1 MASSR
6 LTWVYERQDRAKEVS
21 KDVIDEY
28 RDIIRHLY
36 LDRNMTRLEVI
47 SRLKDEHGF
56 TVAPSQFAKAT
67 KRWGFYKQP
76 RQSQALLH
84 AIEAAMV
91 PEPDPLGAIF
101 EIEVDPSAADDENES
116 LSHTTNAPV
125 PYSQIPKNAEDDGD
139 VKEPSQKTGDTLLE
153 VLNDHQR
160 TRILTSQWH
169 PADLKTPI
177 RISEVPKT
185 QITPAWR
192 LYPSWVPDTKQQ
204 NVKKAPDLYLD
215 FLTCCYLFQDSFDFV
230 YGTIHVSIPQFL
242 NLMRIAKSPS
252 MGELTISLLQDFHL
266 LEAAEGDA
274 DKTSVLP
281 YTSAQ
286 DRMLFHAYLFDIYSL
301 MQGRENQAQRHL
313 GRLREIR
320 DELLARRYRSLISQE
335 ISRLM
340 RKESRLDTWQEAGFL
355 FAFVWG
361 NAQQETSTSS
371 SWWKQA
377 EISGISPTHFL
388 AIICRM
394 IVHHTTISDLQL
406 SHELPSKSITQQY
419 ISLLY
424 LQTIEDLL
432 ETCLSIRELKKEF
445 LQHFTKHHMWSNLEP
460 EDNGPIKRVQNYQRR
475 VLDSVIRHSMD
486 GATHRSSV
494 HETSPEAT
502 PSQMNARRTQ
512 PLSPNSNKSKN
523 ASSRST
529 NSSYGRERYLS
540 SLSNNP
546 TMTRSPAS
554 GSSRGSSMNSF
565 RRFQAA
571 STAIAIRLKDYQ
583 GTHMQSLDE

>member
-6 LTWVYERQDRAKEVS
+6 LTWVYERQDRAKGVP

-28 RDIIRHLY
+28 KDIIRHLY
-36 LDRNMTRLEVI
+36 LDQNMTRLEVI
-47 SRLKDEHGF
+47 TRLKDEHGF

-76 RQSQALLH
+76 RQSKAIVQ
-84 AIEAAMV
+84 AIETAMV

-101 EIEVDPSAADDENES
+101 EIEVDASAADDENES
-116 LSHTTNAPV
+116 LFQAVNAPI
-125 PYSQIPKNAEDDGD
+125 PDSHIPKDTEDDGD
-139 VKEPSQKTGDTLLE
+139 VCMKPSWNTRDTLLE
-153 VLNDHQR
+153 TQNDQR
-160 TRILTSQWH
+160 TRISTRRYS
-169 PADLKTPI
+169 PADIKTPI
-177 RISEVPKT
+177 RISSVPKV
-185 QITPAWR
+185 QITSGSGFP
-192 LYPSWVPDTKQQ
+192 LSWILDRKQQ
-204 NVKKAPDLYLD
+204 IVKKAPDLHLD

-230 YGTIHVSIPQFL
+230 NGTVHFSIPQFL

-266 LEAAEGDA
+266 LEAAGDA
-274 DKTSVLP
+274 NKTSVLP

-286 DRMLFHAYLFDIYSL
+286 DSMLFHAYLFDIYSL
-301 MQGRENQAQRHL
+301 IQGWEKQAQRHL
-313 GRLREIR
+313 GRFREIR
-320 DELLARRYRSLISQE
+320 DEILASPYRSL
-335 ISRLM
+335 
-340 RKESRLDTWQEAGFL
+340 KSRLDTWQEAGFL

-361 NAQQETSTSS
+361 NSQVEISTSS
-371 SWWKQA
+371 SWWKQI

-394 IVHHTTISDLQL
+394 IVHNTTISNLEWD
-406 SHELPSKSITQQY
+406 HEFASKFVTEQY
-419 ISLLY
+419 ISLFY

-432 ETCLSIRELKKEF
+432 ETCLPIRDLKREF
-445 LQHFTKHHMWSNLEP
+445 LQHFTRHHTWSKLEP
-460 EDNGPIKRVQNYQRR
+460 EDNGPIKRVQNYQQR
-475 VLDSVIRHSMD
+475 VLDNVIRHSMD
-486 GATHRSSV
+486 SATHHSSV

-502 PSQMNARRTQ
+502 PSQIDARMTQ
-512 PLSPNSNKSKN
+512 SLSPSSNKSKKS
-523 ASSRST
+523 SSRST
-529 NSSYGRERYLS
+529 NSSYGRQKYLS

-571 STAIAIRLKDYQ
+571 STAITMRLKDYQ